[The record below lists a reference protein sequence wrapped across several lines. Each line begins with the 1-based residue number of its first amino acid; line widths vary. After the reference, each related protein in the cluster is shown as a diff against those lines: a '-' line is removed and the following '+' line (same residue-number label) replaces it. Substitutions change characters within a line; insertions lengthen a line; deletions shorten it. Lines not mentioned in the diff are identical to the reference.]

1 MDFPGSN
8 DITYNLLK
16 KSLDATSLRHNA
28 ITNNISNINTKN
40 YKANRVKFEEE
51 LKKALNKD
59 EIKLNATN
67 KRHFG
72 ISSKLDNIK
81 PRTVK
86 DKKTA
91 MSSDGNNVDIDL
103 EMTNLA
109 ANQIK
114 YNALIQQTNKKLR
127 NFSYIINGG
136 R

>member
-8 DITYNLLK
+8 DITYKLLK

-28 ITNNISNINTKN
+28 ISNNISNMNTRN
-40 YKANRVKFEEE
+40 YKANRVKFEDE
-51 LKKALNKD
+51 LKKALGKD

-72 ISSKLDNIK
+72 ISSIDNIK
-81 PRTVK
+81 PKTVK
-86 DKKTA
+86 DKKTQ
-91 MSSDGNNVDIDL
+91 MNSDGNNVDVDL

-114 YNALIQQTNKKLR
+114 YNALTEQTNKKLR
-127 NFSYIINGG
+127 TFSYIINGG